1 MKAFIEDILEDRY
14 IVRVENNKYFELPLI
29 TYKDYNFKRNI
40 EISGE
45 LRYDKRKNTEYFE
58 PKHPIYKI
66 NDKIDFQIIDMVIWE
81 GKTYFVVKD
90 CFENEL
96 RVHSLKWDKKET
108 NRKTHLRC
116 EVFDI
121 KFGRPLLKNI
131 DYSHPIYEIGKEFN
145 FEFIG
150 LESKILKD
158 GRPFDIIKL
167 KGEDGCYHETIP
179 LPSQYGHKFKPKV
192 LRCKVIEIT
201 AYLKLEQTSHI
212 DPYFATI
219 EKIVGTQTQL
229 LDKYFYNLKENNEYL
244 ELFKQY
250 ESSSSLWTIT
260 YCSKVLPTLINHAVI
275 NFNFKEAIS
284 IIDILLNI
292 EQWIL
297 RSGLLDS
304 FKKETTK
311 NLIKNKSEQI
321 IEKFRVMRIT
331 FEFIISNTINLTS
344 LSDIHEKSL
353 VLSFYLKFNKPALID
368 YVSLF
373 NSVREIISLNKTEPL
388 KQYEI
393 NYLLESIEFQK
404 YKLKKD
410 EIETDF
416 TIGKN
421 SRLPFESTEHLNIFL
436 KYIVLQA
443 FLSDKSIKRN
453 IYLGEFFK
461 YLSFLYNTDTEKK
474 NCFKLSYQIIN
485 NNECCIDYDPQLL
498 SSLDNLVYI
507 SNSITSTFETTI
519 KPVEKDDWKEL
530 IEIKKDE
537 KFISIQLKKRN
548 IFGFVG
554 FYKGIY
560 CILPNSN
567 LNSSKLKNYN
577 ESECNILLNVSIL
590 ETFYNFNTILV
601 KELPIED
608 LDYKLENVNNKNIKV
623 GDILKCRVK
632 STTTYGVFLT
642 SFAGEGLLH
651 IQNITD
657 LFIDVSLNQIFK
669 IGEEI
674 NVCILNKR
682 TDNNLEFG
690 LKQLK
695 GTKYEDDFN
704 EIEFRIFAPE
714 LPNNDLIDSKMIKI
728 DSDLNKQLFIQGHIF
743 EYFSNLQYD
752 FDGKIKYL
760 KLSKVYYSTIQSSRS
775 YFLNTY
781 ISYFEIL
788 NSIEVTL
795 QEKSKEILDITI
807 ENARLLL
814 LQLEKNTVTIEK
826 FPSIY
831 RLIFFLDILQ
841 QFNNTT
847 VDSIQ
852 SITSYLLD
860 KKYEEYTNLSKVAK
874 VVLSNNLI
882 VSEKEDYDFMFK
894 NLRILYQYLKDGIF
908 DINENDHEK
917 RERELKE
924 RIAVIRNK
932 IFNEESEKVEFK
944 SSLIKP
950 ILDSQRKKK
959 LFELEKKKDAL
970 SKNEIDNLIGKPAKN
985 RVLHSAMKTLVA
997 FANSK
1002 GGTLFIGIND
1012 DGEFVGLDYDYEE
1025 IGIASRDELGKK
1037 LDDYIKN
1044 YIGNSF
1050 FGLVSIQFESI
1061 DNKDILIIEVKSST
1075 DEVFLLKDDKSLD
1088 TSDFYI
1094 RRHSSSVKLTGK
1106 ELIEYYKWRFEKPT
1120 A

>member
-1 MKAFIEDILEDRY
+1 
-14 IVRVENNKYFELPLI
+14 
-29 TYKDYNFKRNI
+29 
-40 EISGE
+40 
-45 LRYDKRKNTEYFE
+45 
-58 PKHPIYKI
+58 
-66 NDKIDFQIIDMVIWE
+66 
-81 GKTYFVVKD
+81 
-90 CFENEL
+90 
-96 RVHSLKWDKKET
+96 
-108 NRKTHLRC
+108 
-116 EVFDI
+116 
-121 KFGRPLLKNI
+121 
-131 DYSHPIYEIGKEFN
+131 
-145 FEFIG
+145 
-150 LESKILKD
+150 
-158 GRPFDIIKL
+158 L

-260 YCSKVLPTLINHAVI
+260 YCSKVLPTLINYAVI

-311 NLIKNKSEQI
+311 NLIKSKSEQI

-498 SSLDNLVYI
+498 SNLDNLVYI

-530 IEIKKDE
+530 IEIRKDE
-537 KFISIQLKKRN
+537 KFLSIQLKKRN

-577 ESECNILLNVSIL
+577 ESECDILLNVSIL
-590 ETFYNFNTILV
+590 ETFYNFSTILV
-601 KELPIED
+601 RELPIEH

-807 ENARLLL
+807 EDARLLL

-1012 DGEFVGLDYDYEE
+1012 DGEFVGLDYDYDE

-1075 DEVFLLKDDKSLD
+1075 DEVFLLKDDKSLE